1 MTKVQNLFDKA
12 MVDEGFKDVTLRHW
26 PVTNQEKIIE
36 EILTEREYQDH
47 KWGGP
52 DHDDTHCNHDWDN
65 YITKYLDKAFAS
77 PLTFREQMIKVAALA
92 VAAAEWHDRGQ
103 RK

>member
-1 MTKVQNLFDKA
+1 MTKIENLFDKA
-12 MVDEGFKDVTLRHW
+12 MSGKGHR

-36 EILTEREYQDH
+36 EILAEREYQDH

-52 DHDDTHCNHDWDN
+52 EHDDIHSDSDWN
-65 YITKYLDKAFAS
+65 SYIIKHLGKAFVSQLA
-77 PLTFREQMIKVAALA
+77 FREQMIKVAALA